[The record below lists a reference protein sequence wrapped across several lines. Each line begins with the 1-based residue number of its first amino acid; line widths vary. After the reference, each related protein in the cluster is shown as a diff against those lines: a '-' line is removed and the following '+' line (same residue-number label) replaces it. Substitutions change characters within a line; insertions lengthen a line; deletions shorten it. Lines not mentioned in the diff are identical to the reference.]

1 MSKQDRKP
9 TDEEWI
15 DFFQGKSSEEAYI
28 RLKSLMEQGEAD
40 EVMERLFE
48 TQFSADQESAVK
60 VDSAESFAKLQEK
73 MEPKHERNAKRLP
86 YKWIAFAASLAL
98 LLALGIIFQLKE
110 DASVMQFS
118 SGGMEIRKVTLPDG
132 SEVTLNANSNI
143 SYTEEEGKRAVL
155 LSGEAFFDVARNEKV
170 PFVITVRHTE
180 VTVLGTSFNVKAIN
194 SEETVV
200 SVRSGKVQVD
210 NGNHQMVLVQNEQ
223 AISSALALHKSEA
236 NEHNTSWMQ
245 KRLVYDS
252 VPLELIFMDIESWYG
267 INIISDT
274 TIDTIPYTA
283 SVNLDKG
290 LDVFLQNLS
299 ISENINFT
307 ISRDNV
313 SLSKK

>member
-28 RLKSLMEQGEAD
+28 RLKSLMEQGEAN

-48 TQFSADQESAVK
+48 TQFSADKESAVK
-60 VDSAESFAKLQEK
+60 VDSVESFAKLQEK
-73 MEPKHERNAKRLP
+73 IAPKHERNTKRLP
-86 YKWIAFAASLAL
+86 YKWMAIAASLAL
-98 LLALGIIFQLKE
+98 LLTLGIMFQLRQ
-110 DASVMQFS
+110 DAPAMQFS

-132 SEVTLNANSNI
+132 SEITLNANSSI

-155 LSGEAFFDVARNEKV
+155 LSGEAFFDVARNEKI
-170 PFVITVRHTE
+170 PFVITVMHTE

-200 SVRSGKVQVD
+200 SVKSGKVQVN
-210 NGNHQMVLVQNEQ
+210 NGNHQMVLIQNEQ

-236 NEHNTSWMQ
+236 DEHNTSWMQ

-252 VPLELIFMDIESWYG
+252 VPLKLIFMDIESWYG

-307 ISRDNV
+307 VSRDNV

>member
-15 DFFQGKSSEEAYI
+15 DFFQGKSSEEAYK

-48 TQFSADQESAVK
+48 TQFSADQESALK
-60 VDSAESFAKLQEK
+60 VDPVESFAKLQEK
-73 MEPKHERNAKRLP
+73 IEPKHERNTRRLP
-86 YKWIAFAASLAL
+86 YKWMALAASLGL
-98 LLALGIIFQLKE
+98 LLTLGVMFQLRE

-118 SGGMEIRKVTLPDG
+118 SGGMEIRKVSLPDG
-132 SEVTLNANSNI
+132 SEVTLNANSSI
-143 SYTEEEGKRAVL
+143 SYTEEEGKRAVQ
-155 LSGEAFFDVARNEKV
+155 LSGEAFFDVARNEKT
-170 PFVITVRHTE
+170 PFVITVKHTE
-180 VTVLGTSFNVKAIN
+180 VTVLGTSFNVKAIH

-210 NGNHQMVLVQNEQ
+210 NGNHQMILMQNEQ
-223 AISSALALHKSEA
+223 AISSATELHKSEA
-236 NEHNTSWMQ
+236 DEHTTAWMQ

-252 VPLELIFMDIESWYG
+252 VPLQLIFMDIESWYG

-313 SLSKK
+313 SLSKR